1 MYSKTS
7 CFVLPGYSKITE
19 APVQKLCAIMGT
31 EVEYTLRDHLYI
43 PEVICCKRLNRIR
56 GI

>member
-7 CFVLPGYSKITE
+7 CFVLPGYSKIKETQ
-19 APVQKLCAIMGT
+19 AQKQCAIMET
-31 EVEYTLRDHLYI
+31 EVEYTRRDHLYI